1 MSQAIREW
9 LIRLSQRAKHVA
21 PSVGG
26 LRVQALPDVAREQE
40 DAVLVLLVPPEAKPS
55 RLDFFSF
62 LSLLV
67 ACGFFQALQDVIL
80 RVVCFLL

>member
-1 MSQAIREW
+1 M
-9 LIRLSQRAKHVA
+9 A

-26 LRVQALPDVAREQE
+26 LRVQALPDVAREH
-40 DAVLVLLVPPEAKPS
+40 AVLVLLVPPEAKPS